1 MAPGSFMTPM
11 AIYIVGQGIIMGR
24 LSGLWKPIILLA
36 ANFFT
41 RALIRKAVDVD
52 YGKTIPQ
59 MATLSVKVNGS
70 LEVGQGLIK
79 NKVFFLKITAYD

>member
-1 MAPGSFMTPM
+1 MVPGKTTTTA

-59 MATLSVKVNGS
+59 MANLSVKANGS
-70 LEVGQGLIK
+70 LQG
-79 NKVFFLKITAYD
+79 